1 VDLASSPAV
10 ALARGISTSYGG
22 IQTLGF
28 TLSATGDITAFNFPA
43 YPTGSSPML
52 AQIAVEASQILGTL
66 VATGSPEYIAGRNR
80 ALSLLTDPLSTFAAA
95 TASRNPAYVPAA
107 IVGWIA
113 ELYIRGQAIIPP
125 RVGAWTD
132 PANSVCA
139 DHVVT
144 IFLPVVQAAIQAR
157 TQAAID
163 AQGAASA
170 ALNTKMQE
178 QLAAQAAAHTAAL
191 AKAVAAAAAARPPR
205 ESRKDSRRDGGG
217 GGGGGGGTE
226 SSKRTRSTVTKRC
239 YYDDS
244 AERRK
249 LIVDYAVSCPIHG
262 PGHKASS
269 CNCLPKPLGQATT
282 VPDAYKDTKYPAD
295 GKSMD
300 TTSKC

>member
-1 VDLASSPAV
+1 
-10 ALARGISTSYGG
+10 
-22 IQTLGF
+22 
-28 TLSATGDITAFNFPA
+28 
-43 YPTGSSPML
+43 ML
-52 AQIAVEASQILGTL
+52 AQIAVEAVQALGIM
-66 VATGSPEYIAGRNR
+66 VAPGSPEYIAGRNR
-80 ALSLLTDPLSTFAAA
+80 ALLLLTDSLSTFVAA
-95 TASRNPAYVPAA
+95 TASRNPAYVATA
-107 IVGWIA
+107 IVGWVA

-139 DHVVT
+139 DHVIT
-144 IFLPVVQAAIQAR
+144 IFLPAVQAAIQAR

-170 ALNTKMQE
+170 ALNAKLQE
-178 QLAAQAAAHTAAL
+178 QLAAHAAAHTAAL
-191 AKAVAAAAAARPPR
+191 AKAVAAAARPPR
-205 ESRKDSRRDGGG
+205 ESRKDPRRDGGG

-226 SSKRTRSTVTKRC
+226 SSTKRTRSTATVRS

-249 LIVDYAVSCPIHG
+249 LIVDYAVNCPIHG
-262 PGHKASS
+262 PGHKASA
-269 CNCLPKPLGQATT
+269 CNCLLKPLGQATT
-282 VPDAYKDTKYPAD
+282 VPDRYKDVKYPAD